1 MLKKLA
7 TATAMTGL
15 MLASAAAQSP
25 STSPGSMS
33 PPAAQTETKSTT
45 TTTTSSSANF
55 IPAQKSGQWLASKF
69 KGSDVMGADNQ
80 KIGDVSD
87 ILFERDGSKINAY
100 VVGVGGFLGIGAKE
114 VALAPSEFQVVPG
127 DNGAAPKLKVGM
139 TKEQLQEAPNFVP
152 YKEPASTASTSTS
165 SGTAPSTMGTPR
177 PSSEPAGTPR

>member
-25 STSPGSMS
+25 STSPGGMS

-45 TTTTSSSANF
+45 TTTTTSSANF
-55 IPAQKSGQWLASKF
+55 IPAQKPGQWLASKF
-69 KGSDVMGADNQ
+69 KGSDVMGPDNQ

-139 TKEQLQEAPNFVP
+139 TKEQLQEAPN
-152 YKEPASTASTSTS
+152 SS